1 MHLCVSKLIEDGQIR
16 FVGLCHDLSV
26 QKNEQ
31 AILQAEKESAIVA
44 SKAKSSFLAHMSH
57 ELRTPLNGLLGMLQI
72 LSTTKLDE
80 NQEEILMNAQV
91 SGKTLLEVINN
102 ILDLS
107 KIEAGGL
114 ELESIGFD
122 LKDIVQQVM
131 TILKPMA
138 DKKGLR
144 LSSTLPDDLPYLNGD
159 PTRVK
164 QIILNLVGNA
174 IKYTLNGSVDIV
186 ITHKSPTDF
195 DAEIYVEVRDTGIG
209 IPADKIESVFQSF
222 SQADLSTTRQFGGT
236 GLGLT
241 IVKSLVELMG
251 GTTGVTSTPEKGS
264 TFWCKI
270 LFPISDSLFESRY
283 NTDTN
288 ADIGTI
294 PPSKVRVL
302 VVEDAPMNILMMKK
316 AMSVY
321 GITNVS
327 YAENGKQALALYKP
341 GAWDIILMDC
351 FMPEMNGYDATKAI
365 REQERGTIYH
375 TPILAM
381 TANAMAGDREECL
394 RQGMD
399 YYLAKPINLAVLK
412 TMLSQWI
419 DFS

>member
-1 MHLCVSKLIEDGQIR
+1 
-16 FVGLCHDLSV
+16 
-26 QKNEQ
+26 
-31 AILQAEKESAIVA
+31 
-44 SKAKSSFLAHMSH
+44 
-57 ELRTPLNGLLGMLQI
+57 
-72 LSTTKLDE
+72 
-80 NQEEILMNAQV
+80 
-91 SGKTLLEVINN
+91 
-102 ILDLS
+102 
-107 KIEAGGL
+107 
-114 ELESIGFD
+114 
-122 LKDIVQQVM
+122 
-131 TILKPMA
+131 
-138 DKKGLR
+138 
-144 LSSTLPDDLPYLNGD
+144 
-159 PTRVK
+159 
-164 QIILNLVGNA
+164 
-174 IKYTLNGSVDIV
+174 
-186 ITHKSPTDF
+186 
-195 DAEIYVEVRDTGIG
+195 
-209 IPADKIESVFQSF
+209 
-222 SQADLSTTRQFGGT
+222 
-236 GLGLT
+236 
-241 IVKSLVELMG
+241 
-251 GTTGVTSTPEKGS
+251 
-264 TFWCKI
+264 
-270 LFPISDSLFESRY
+270 LFESCY
-283 NTDTN
+283 NTDTT